1 MLEHSPGPCSPPP
14 QTDGSARTPAKQ
26 LKPPPPRSSPD
37 AGHRVGS
44 NKAREPPPGLCISSP
59 GLGAY
64 ENFSARRLHLLSVPF
79 LLLLF
84 LPGLPELSRSGRGAR
99 GDRPRPSGQAQC
111 EAPAA
116 HQACAAPSPHSA
128 PRTGARRGKVE
139 ARGGTCGDAEP
150 GRGMS
155 QAAARAWTRRVPG
168 GRPSAVPHGAPSQP
182 AARGRRALR
191 PQLPPP
197 TPGRANPQR
206 TFHSSGHGEPP
217 APTLVRPFWA
227 APLTG
232 ASGG

>member
-1 MLEHSPGPCSPPP
+1 MIRRW
-14 QTDGSARTPAKQ
+14 DG
-26 LKPPPPRSSPD
+26 
-37 AGHRVGS
+37 
-44 NKAREPPPGLCISSP
+44 
-59 GLGAY
+59 
-64 ENFSARRLHLLSVPF
+64 FSARRLHLLSVPF